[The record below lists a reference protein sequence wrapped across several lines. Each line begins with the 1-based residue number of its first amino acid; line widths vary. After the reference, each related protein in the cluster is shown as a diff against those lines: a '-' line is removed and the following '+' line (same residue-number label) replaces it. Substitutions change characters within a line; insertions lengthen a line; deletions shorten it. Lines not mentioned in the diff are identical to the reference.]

1 MSDVVKRRLS
11 YAVIA
16 FYALISW
23 PYFVYEAPGR
33 TTLLAG
39 DWSWLYVAMVTF
51 LVVGTAGGW
60 WQVASRR
67 WGGRVLVMPWSTQRT
82 SMWRS
87 VTDLVMIPSVAVAL
101 IAARYGGIGLWL
113 LIGGLILA
121 TFVEIRLIYW
131 RWRLR
136 VAEHTLAEVQSRYT
150 EATHSGMVIDA
161 SASETSRTMVDDGGE
176 VSS

>member
-1 MSDVVKRRLS
+1 
-11 YAVIA
+11 
-16 FYALISW
+16 
-23 PYFVYEAPGR
+23 
-33 TTLLAG
+33 
-39 DWSWLYVAMVTF
+39 
-51 LVVGTAGGW
+51 
-60 WQVASRR
+60 
-67 WGGRVLVMPWSTQRT
+67 
-82 SMWRS
+82 MWRS